1 MDIMV
6 GTNHMKKGGDYY
18 EVESFKMHED
28 YNFARRSGDIGVV
41 RIYGKFK
48 FNDRVQ
54 PVKISPNKAPEGL
67 QVCEYKK

>member
-6 GTNHMKKGGDYY
+6 GTNNLKKGGDYY

-54 PVKISPNKAPEGL
+54 PVKISPNAAPEGL